1 MWNFLFMF
9 TSYLLRED
17 TLIVVKI
24 FFDFHTLLWVWGKT
38 LLLCLVFNVLKIY
51 SHILILDK
59 ILWFVSKYYFRLTP
73 YIFSKHFLIGVNF
86 LFYIHIL
93 LYWITYFNCCGILI
107 FYSHL
112 ISWGD
117 DVLNPLN
124 GMEFFYFFLYPIFV
138 SNILELVRSFCF
150 IFKGPLE
157 YPYIPNVG
165 NFDIDGYLK
174 GMNLRSWEILY
185 WALDQSIPSSSTP
198 SPICCYCCFCCKLR
212 HQKMNLHNQWVNNGD
227 IALP

>member
-1 MWNFLFMF
+1 MWYFNFLF
-9 TSYLLRED
+9 TSYFLRGWRFESF
-17 TLIVVKI
+17 K
-24 FFDFHTLLWVWGKT
+24 W
-38 LLLCLVFNVLKIY
+38 Y
-51 SHILILDK
+51 
-59 ILWFVSKYYFRLTP
+59 
-73 YIFSKHFLIGVNF
+73 
-86 LFYIHIL
+86 
-93 LYWITYFNCCGILI
+93 GI
-107 FYSHL
+107 
-112 ISWGD
+112 
-117 DVLNPLN
+117 
-124 GMEFFYFFLYPIFV
+124 FYFFLYPIFV
-138 SNILELVRSFCF
+138 SNILELVRTFCF